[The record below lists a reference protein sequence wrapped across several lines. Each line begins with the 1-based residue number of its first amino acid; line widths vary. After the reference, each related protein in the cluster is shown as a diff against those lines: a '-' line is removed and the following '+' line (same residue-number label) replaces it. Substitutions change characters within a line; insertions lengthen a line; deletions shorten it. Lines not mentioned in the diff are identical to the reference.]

1 MIMDIWEGAILGAI
15 LGSLVIPGVL
25 KAIGL
30 IGKWWKDSRPA
41 RKLLQGI
48 ADEDEK
54 CKVFVRDFFITK
66 GAELYSIEPRLG
78 IGKVPNVHELW
89 PAVEGRAVGNLF
101 SIFGQI
107 GKTKNVDVVRMSQD
121 AGDWNCNVIV
131 LGAQAKKCFDFYM
144 HMKNVAYRVDGENIY
159 DNTTNEI
166 ISREDGY
173 GYGII
178 LKAQNPFKTDGRKG
192 IGLLIGGFGVL
203 GTAVASYYF
212 KENFRQLGK
221 EFKKDFFGIV
231 IRASVSAGEQAVE
244 RLSKHDKVFNS

>member
-1 MIMDIWEGAILGAI
+1 MSRDIWEGAILGAI

-30 IGKWWKDSRPA
+30 IGKWWRNSRPA

-54 CKVFVRDFFITK
+54 CKIFVRDFFITQ
-66 GAELYSIEPRLG
+66 GVELYSIEPRLG

-89 PAVEGRAVGNLF
+89 PDVEGRAVGNLF

-107 GKTKNVDVVRMSQD
+107 GKIKNVEVVRMSQD

-131 LGAQAKKCFDFYM
+131 LGAQAKKCFDFYK
-144 HMKNVAYRVDGENIY
+144 HMKNVAYRMDGENIY

-178 LKAQNPFKTDGRKG
+178 LKAQNPFKTDGSQG

-203 GTAVASYYF
+203 GTAAASYYF
-212 KENFRQLGK
+212 KENFRRLGK
-221 EFKKDFFGIV
+221 EFKEDFFGIV

-244 RLSKHDKVFNS
+244 RLSKYDKVFNS